1 MSNGKAETRAED
13 WTVRRDTHW
22 YRRDAIRLLRNLQ
35 LKAELLPV
43 AVSWEHVNV
52 RAKEISEL
60 SRCAA
65 DFVSCLESGNQDG
78 DATIDLAYALRA
90 SRTLLRALAS
100 PEVELDF
107 QITQLPAVATL
118 APVAFEQILIN
129 LVDNA
134 KNAGAKRL
142 MFELQV
148 EPYLEGDT
156 VADGG
161 FATLT
166 ALDNGPG
173 ISERMLDQVT
183 EKFFADDDPK
193 WFGEGL
199 KLINF
204 TARSAGGYLAVWND
218 NEYGLAVIVRIP
230 VERHQTS
237 AI

>member
-1 MSNGKAETRAED
+1 MSKGNTQSLAAG
-13 WTVRRDTHW
+13 WTVGRDTRW
-22 YRRDAIRLLRNLQ
+22 FQRDAIRLLKNVQ
-35 LKAELLPV
+35 SKAELLPV

-52 RAKEISEL
+52 HAKEISEL

-65 DFVSCLESGNQDG
+65 DFVGCLESSNQD
-78 DATIDLAYALRA
+78 DHPTVDLAHTLRT

-100 PEVELDF
+100 PEIELDF
-107 QITQLPAVATL
+107 QITQLPAIATL
-118 APVAFEQILIN
+118 SPVAFEQILIN

-142 MFELQV
+142 TFELQV
-148 EPYLEGDT
+148 EPYLEGET

-173 ISERMLDQVT
+173 ISEQMLDQVT
-183 EKFFADDDPK
+183 EKFFADNDPQ

-204 TARSAGGYLAVWND
+204 TARNAGGYLAVWND
-218 NEYGLAVIVRIP
+218 SEYGLAVNVRIP
-230 VERHQTS
+230 VERHE
-237 AI
+237 APAA